1 MRNLSVLTMLVCLA
15 FAHGVRAEVLATGDT
30 GFSLKVVTTTSASPK
45 DAFVAF
51 TQVAKW
57 WDPGQTHSGDAAHL
71 NLVIKPGGALIET
84 IPGTG
89 FARHLK
95 LLYVNPGEEI
105 RLFGGL
111 GPLQTMGVHG
121 VMTVRFEARQN
132 GTEITMLYN
141 VSGFSEHGMKSLAP
155 VVDAVQVNQMGR
167 HAAYADSL

>member
-15 FAHGVRAEVLATGDT
+15 FANGVRAEVLAAGDT

-51 TQVAKW
+51 IQVAKW
-57 WDPGQTHSGDAAHL
+57 WDPEQTHSGDASHL
-71 NLVIKPGGALIET
+71 NLVVKPGGALLES
-84 IPGTG
+84 IPGAG

-95 LLYVNPGEEI
+95 LLYVSPGEEI

-111 GPLQTMGVHG
+111 GPLQAMGVHG
-121 VMTVRFEARQN
+121 VMTVRFKAHEN

-141 VSGFSEHGMKSLAP
+141 VSGFSENGLKSLAP
-155 VVDAVQVNQMGR
+155 IIDAVQVAQMGR